1 MTKNYAV
8 LEKKIN
14 SGQQVLSYDP
24 IKIGFF
30 HYFFDER
37 SAGVNRVIANNIKAF
52 EEFYPSIK
60 PILIAEEFQENLF
73 EDYERIKLNPNE
85 LINDSRLT
93 IPEEHFLRA
102 SSIRNSLIDLK
113 NSFKYGF
120 FGENILR
127 GIDPSVTKGVRNFSE
142 HEKVSD
148 IPIIYRNHDFFED
161 YPDDWKMFLKGFD
174 DVRDPIPKSLN
185 VTQIGLTSSMQNK
198 LENFFDGE
206 AEVLRNS
213 VVCEDFY
220 KKNDGKDDAL
230 RALFEEKGI
239 VKSGEK
245 IIAYPV
251 RIDQRKNIEEA
262 LFITKVLNEF
272 HEGNYRL
279 IVTATRDKD
288 YKKPEDNI
296 YQRRIEKF
304 AKECD
309 IPCSLGEAYEYID
322 GKNFN
327 IGNLYHISDLALTT
341 AVKEGFGYAYVE
353 PWVSGTPLIGRR
365 IREVCEDFEAHGM
378 SFKKNLYDS
387 SVLRATRNWE
397 SRLKKLE
404 SLLKNKVELEE
415 TVKRLDLSGRIE
427 YAKDRVE
434 KNARIVEKEYS
445 YIPVIKNV
453 IKMLKLPGYEK
464 LEKVV

>member
-1 MTKNYAV
+1 
-8 LEKKIN
+8 
-14 SGQQVLSYDP
+14 
-24 IKIGFF
+24 
-30 HYFFDER
+30 
-37 SAGVNRVIANNIKAF
+37 
-52 EEFYPSIK
+52 
-60 PILIAEEFQENLF
+60 
-73 EDYERIKLNPNE
+73 
-85 LINDSRLT
+85 
-93 IPEEHFLRA
+93 
-102 SSIRNSLIDLK
+102 
-113 NSFKYGF
+113 
-120 FGENILR
+120 
-127 GIDPSVTKGVRNFSE
+127 
-142 HEKVSD
+142 
-148 IPIIYRNHDFFED
+148 
-161 YPDDWKMFLKGFD
+161 
-174 DVRDPIPKSLN
+174 
-185 VTQIGLTSSMQNK
+185 MQNK

>member
-1 MTKNYAV
+1 MVKNYSV
-8 LEKKIN
+8 LEKRA
-14 SGQQVLSYDP
+14 SSEQQVLSYDP

-52 EEFYPSIK
+52 EEFYPSIQ
-60 PILIAEEFQENLF
+60 PILIAEEFQKNLF
-73 EDYERIKLNPNE
+73 EDYERIQLHPNE
-85 LINDSRLT
+85 SIKDTRYTLPEKNLRRADSIEDSLIN
-93 IPEEHFLRA
+93 
-102 SSIRNSLIDLK
+102 LK

-174 DVRDPIPKSLN
+174 NVRDPIPRSLN
-185 VTQIGLTSSMQNK
+185 VTQLGLTSSMQNK

-220 KKNDGKDDAL
+220 RKNDGKDDAL

-239 VKSGEK
+239 VKPGEK

-272 HEGNYRL
+272 YGENYRL

-288 YKKPEDNI
+288 YKKPEDNK

-304 AKECD
+304 AKEYD
-309 IPCSLGEAYEYID
+309 IPCSLGEAYKYID

-327 IGNLYHISDLALTT
+327 IGNLYHISDLALST

-353 PWVSGTPLIGRR
+353 PWVSGTPMIGRR

-378 SFKKNLYDS
+378 DFKDNLYDS

-397 SRLKKLE
+397 TRLKRLE
-404 SLLKNKVELEE
+404 NLSKNNAELEE
-415 TVKRLDLSGRIE
+415 TVKGLNLPMRIE
-427 YAKDRVE
+427 RAKDRVE
-434 KNARIVEKEYS
+434 EHAKIVEEEYG
-445 YIPVIKNV
+445 YIPVIKDV

-464 LEKVV
+464 LGAA